1 MHCSNFAAVFENN
14 MDWLVNLFVGTGV
27 AHSIFIVSLVITVGL
42 MLNKIRFG
50 SVALGVTWIL
60 FVGIAAGQIGWK

>member
-1 MHCSNFAAVFENN
+1 

-50 SVALGVTWIL
+50 SVALGVT
-60 FVGIAAGQIGWK
+60 